1 MYGVALWQWLMC
13 KVETKEG
20 KSWQGKDIDRA
31 TRENLSDEKRH
42 GFRRPLILDVF
53 DIPMWETHLG
63 LRSVWQMFVWN
74 LVEILL
80 SGLLDHLK
88 DEPFE
93 ATKLYSRAIFFQISF
108 DDELLLAGSLITG
121 RFLPKTDNWEAA
133 GNKQEVLAKKHKDLI
148 ENAWPGS
155 RKHEETQA
163 VANKKI

>member
-1 MYGVALWQWLMC
+1 
-13 KVETKEG
+13 
-20 KSWQGKDIDRA
+20 
-31 TRENLSDEKRH
+31 
-42 GFRRPLILDVF
+42 
-53 DIPMWETHLG
+53 
-63 LRSVWQMFVWN
+63 MFVWN

-93 ATKLYSRAIFFQISF
+93 ATKLYSRAIFFQMSF

-121 RFLPKTDNWEAA
+121 RVLPKTDNWEAD

-148 ENAWPGS
+148 ENAGPGS